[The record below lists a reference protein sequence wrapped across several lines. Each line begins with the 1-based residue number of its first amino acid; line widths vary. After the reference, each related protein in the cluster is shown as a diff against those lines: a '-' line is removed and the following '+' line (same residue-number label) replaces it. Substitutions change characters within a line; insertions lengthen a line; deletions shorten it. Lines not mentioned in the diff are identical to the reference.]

1 MLILNA
7 LSAKNLQAQIII
19 TLPQSNIS
27 QRTAFQQT
35 GSIGKYSY
43 LLALLPSIFVKA
55 TSTAFTSTLGNGAT
69 VPLNIA
75 RLKIQSINGALVL
88 NNNVEITLAQ
98 NEQDL
103 MSSLAQLNLAGA
115 GPVNVNFSLTTA
127 NQTWLAGSY
136 ETSLGVRVTGALG
149 LGGKIE
155 PPETHFTLNVP
166 AFITAPTM
174 IGTTS
179 LLVNNLS
186 FYRSAN
192 GISGNTNIPLSSTV
206 PYLPT
211 IRTNN
216 ASQFNFSSSL
226 PYNNPP
232 IVPVSTVNVN
242 LTGIPSA
249 TTIPLS
255 SSDQALTTAASLAV
269 PNNNN
274 TSLAYT
280 FSIPAAQLKN
290 SFTQAGTYTVPLRH
304 NWSSVPTNSTTAA
317 QATGSLEVVVSDLS
331 ELVIN
336 PAQQSVNFAFTTADH
351 YKNGISQDMSAHLK
365 LSKTTPYNLYVRA
378 TSPSFNSGANTIPL
392 DIMRIGPA
400 TGETGMNTISL
411 STTAQKL
418 IDSANPVIDRN
429 ISIRYS
435 IPASETGKLLNK
447 PAGTY
452 SSTIVFSF
460 TAP

>member
-1 MLILNA
+1 MIVLPV
-7 LSAKNLQAQIII
+7 KNLWAQIDIL
-19 TLPQSNIS
+19 LPQTNII
-27 QRTAFQQT
+27 QRTEVQQT
-35 GSIGKYSY
+35 GNIGKYSY
-43 LLALLPSIFVKA
+43 LLSLLPSIYVKA
-55 TSTAFTSTLGNGAT
+55 TSQFFTSTSGNGAT

-75 RLKIQSINGALVL
+75 HLKIQSINGVLVL

-103 MSSLAQLNLAGA
+103 MSSLAQLNLAGS
-115 GPVNVNFSLTTA
+115 GPVIANFRLTTA
-127 NQTWLAGSY
+127 NQTWVSGIY
-136 ETSLGVRVTGALG
+136 ETSLGVRATGV
-149 LGGKIE
+149 LGGKID
-155 PPETHFTLNVP
+155 PPETRFTLNVP
-166 AFITAPTM
+166 AFITAPTT

-192 GISGNTNIPLSSTV
+192 GISSNTNIPLSCTV
-206 PYLPT
+206 PYLPA

-226 PYNNPP
+226 PYNNSP

-274 TSLAYT
+274 TSLTYT

-290 SFTQAGTYTVPLRH
+290 SFIQAGTYAVPLRH

-317 QATGSLEVVVSDLS
+317 QATGSLEIVVNDLS

-336 PAQQSVNFAFTTADH
+336 PAQQAINFAFTTTDH
-351 YKNGISQDMSAHLK
+351 YKNGISQDMPAHLK

-400 TGETGMNTISL
+400 TGETGINTITL
-411 STTAQKL
+411 SATAQKL

-429 ISIRYS
+429 IGIRYS

>member
-1 MLILNA
+1 MTA
-7 LSAKNLQAQIII
+7 LSAKNLQAQIVI

-35 GSIGKYSY
+35 GNIGKYSY
-43 LLALLPSIFVKA
+43 VLALLPSIFVKA
-55 TSTAFTSTLGNGAT
+55 TSTAFTSTLGNGTT

-75 RLKIQSINGALVL
+75 RLKIQSINGVLVL
-88 NNNVEITLAQ
+88 NNNVEITLTQ

-103 MSSLAQLNLAGA
+103 MSSLAQLNLSGP
-115 GPVNVNFSLTTA
+115 GPVIVNFSLTTA

-136 ETSLGVRVTGALG
+136 ETSLGARATGV

-166 AFITAPTM
+166 AFVTAPTTV
-174 IGTTS
+174 GTTS

-192 GISGNTNIPLSSTV
+192 GISGNTNISLSGTV

-216 ASQFNFSSSL
+216 ASQFNFSSSF
-226 PYNNPP
+226 PFNNTPL
-232 IVPVSTVNVN
+232 VPVSTVNAN
-242 LTGIPSA
+242 LNGIPSA

-255 SSDQALTTAASLAV
+255 SSDQGLTTAASLAV
-269 PNNNN
+269 PTNNN

-280 FSIPAAQLKN
+280 FSIPTTQLKN
-290 SFTQAGTYTVPLRH
+290 SFTQAGTYTVPLH
-304 NWSSVPTNSTTAA
+304 YTWSSVPTNSTTAA
-317 QATGSLEVVVSDLS
+317 QASGSLEIVVSDLS
-331 ELVIN
+331 ELVVN
-336 PAQQSVNFAFTTADH
+336 PTQQAVNFAFTTADH
-351 YKNGISQDMSAHLK
+351 YKNGISQDMPAHLR

-378 TSPSFNSGANTIPL
+378 TSANFSSGTNSIPL
-392 DIMRIGPA
+392 DVMQIGPA
-400 TGETGMNTISL
+400 TGETGMNTVTL

-418 IDSANPVIDRN
+418 IESANPVIDRN

-435 IPASETGKLLNK
+435 ILASQTSKLLNK
-447 PAGTY
+447 PTGTY
-452 SSTIVFSF
+452 SSNIIFSF
-460 TAP
+460 VAP